1 LNTNVPRKTTG
12 VDAPA
17 LPLSLAHTIRRAAC
31 DDGDPQMTTFNKVFT
46 TERLVQIIVV
56 LMATILMKLL
66 S

>member
-1 LNTNVPRKTTG
+1 
-12 VDAPA
+12 

-31 DDGDPQMTTFNKVFT
+31 DHGDPQMTTFNKVFT